1 VQLGGALLGATAVWR
16 MTASVT
22 ATALTAPVALL
33 VPWGVHDS
41 GALTPELLAPPL
53 LLGGALLAQRPDR
66 AAVVG
71 VLAGVCAYAKVPY
84 LLPAAV
90 LVLCADDRGRAARWA
105 LAVLALEV
113 VAATA
118 VFGGGLWRD
127 TLHAQSQSGYR
138 DLSNLAGVW
147 AQAAWTL
154 GWLAVPAAVAVA
166 LREQG
171 RRPRLTVTLAALGV
185 AMGLTML
192 TTAKNGTGLNVLVP
206 VEALL
211 VPLAVAG
218 ATSGLA
224 AARASGVGTGRRLAG
239 ALAALAV
246 VVSVA
251 QGISLLTDPHA
262 GAPFLRPGLSSGW
275 GIQLTRQQVH
285 AEVAAGRACDP
296 RLASSA
302 SAYVAFLAHRRPRGN
317 QPDGFLPA
325 HARVL
330 SGVLADVVADRPLCP

>member
-1 VQLGGALLGATAVWR
+1 MALSSAAGRSARASPERNAAIQAVLLGALALAIVQIVRGLGFWEPSEGVYALTSRMFLHGGDLYGGLAAAQPPPLFLVGAGLLAVHDGMTWLRLAMGIVQLGGALLGATAVWR

-171 RRPRLTVTLAALGV
+171 
-185 AMGLTML
+185 
-192 TTAKNGTGLNVLVP
+192 
-206 VEALL
+206 
-211 VPLAVAG
+211 
-218 ATSGLA
+218 
-224 AARASGVGTGRRLAG
+224 
-239 ALAALAV
+239 
-246 VVSVA
+246 
-251 QGISLLTDPHA
+251 
-262 GAPFLRPGLSSGW
+262 
-275 GIQLTRQQVH
+275 
-285 AEVAAGRACDP
+285 AGR
-296 RLASSA
+296 
-302 SAYVAFLAHRRPRGN
+302 V
-317 QPDGFLPA
+317 
-325 HARVL
+325 
-330 SGVLADVVADRPLCP
+330 